1 MIKRFTE
8 LGRSLGLLA
17 VLFLALP
24 SVAAEATEAQAAPKP
39 AAKTSAAKIAPG
51 QSAQP
56 AKPKTSQ
63 AQKPASTAKTP
74 AQAKSQAKSQ
84 AKPQVSDQTS
94 PLASPLHPAILSEQ
108 DRDLGR
114 QAMREASA
122 GRFDKAR
129 EIASRAKEPL
139 VGRLVH
145 WLWLQT
151 ANSGAPFE
159 QIAQFIETSPDWPSR
174 EALLRRADEAITQAV
189 GDARILAWYKAY
201 PPESGLGWLRLAE
214 ALERQGRDAEMMAA
228 LRRSWSDG
236 NLSLTDETELWREF
250 SSRLT
255 ADDNARRL
263 DRLLWEE
270 QYDAARRMLPRVTPE
285 ARAIAEARLA
295 LGRNIDGAERVADSL
310 PQILQSDGGL
320 AYDRMRWNRR
330 RGKDDIVEALLYA
343 APDDLGRAEKWWVER
358 HFRARKA
365 MAEGRISEAYRLAA
379 GHGLKAGNS
388 MVEAEWLAG
397 WIALRL
403 LQEPRIAQKHFEALL
418 SSVTTPVS
426 QARAGYWLG
435 RSFEA
440 LGDREQARLW
450 YSQASKHAT
459 VFYGQLASF
468 ALTPSAQLRLPQ
480 EAEPSAEAVARFN
493 RRPVVRAA
501 KILVELGQEQRL
513 RPFILRL
520 AHTSESVDEHR
531 LVARLARQLNR
542 VDLAVAATKRSARY
556 GGLAQVQEAF
566 PLVEPMAR
574 TRMPE
579 TALVLAVA
587 RQESEFNQFAVSPAG
602 ARGLM
607 QLMPATAKG
616 VAKELKTGYAP
627 AKLTDDAHYNVQL
640 GSHYLQGLLDNW
652 DHNYVL
658 ALAGYNAGEA
668 RVRRWI
674 KDWGDPRLDG
684 IDPVD
689 WIELIPFSETRNYV
703 QRVLESVQVY
713 RALLGG
719 QAPTTERLLADM
731 RGLQRRACAAN
742 VGC

>member
-8 LGRSLGLLA
+8 LGRSIAMAAA
-17 VLFLALP
+17 VLLALP
-24 SVAAEATEAQAAPKP
+24 AASAQAADAHATPKP
-39 AAKTSAAKIAPG
+39 ATKPAAQKIAPG

-56 AKPKTSQ
+56 AKPKTS
-63 AQKPASTAKTP
+63 AAKKAAPEKKAAATAAAPA
-74 AQAKSQAKSQ
+74 
-84 AKPQVSDQTS
+84 V
-94 PLASPLHPAILSEQ
+94 ASPIHPTILNEP
-108 DRDLGR
+108 DRELGR
-114 QAMREASA
+114 QAMREAAA
-122 GRFDKAR
+122 GRFEKAR
-129 EIASRAKEPL
+129 EIAGRAKEPL

-145 WLWLQT
+145 WMWLQT
-151 ANSGAPFE
+151 PNSGAPFDL
-159 QIAQFIETSPDWPSR
+159 IAQFIETSPDWPSR

-189 GDARILAWYKAY
+189 GDARILAWYKTY
-201 PPESGLGWLRLAE
+201 PPESGLGWLRYAE

-228 LRRSWSDG
+228 LRRAWSDG

-250 SSRLT
+250 STRLT
-255 ADDNARRL
+255 DDDNARRL
-263 DRLLWEE
+263 DRLLWDE

-285 ARAIAEARLA
+285 MRAIAEARLA
-295 LGRNIDGAERVADSL
+295 LGRNIDGAERVAEAL
-310 PQILQSDGGL
+310 PAKLQEDGGL

-379 GHGLKAGNS
+379 GHGLKSGS
-388 MVEAEWLAG
+388 GMVEAEWLAG

-403 LQEPRIAQKHFEALL
+403 LQEPRTAQKHFEALL
-418 SSVTTPVS
+418 AQVTTPVS

-435 RSFEA
+435 RSFDA
-440 LGDREQARLW
+440 LNDREQARLW
-450 YSQASKHAT
+450 YGQAAKHAT

-468 ALTPSAQLRLPQ
+468 ALSPDAPLRLPH
-480 EAEPSAEAVARFN
+480 ETEPSQETVARFN
-493 RRPVVRAA
+493 KRPVVRAA

-520 AHTSESVDEHR
+520 AHTADTADDHR

-574 TRMPE
+574 TRSPD

-587 RQESEFNQFAVSPAG
+587 RQESEFNQYAVSPVG

-607 QLMPATAKG
+607 QLMPTTAKG
-616 VAKELKTGYAP
+616 VAKELKTAYAP
-627 AKLTDDAHYNVQL
+627 AKLTDDAHYNVKL

-652 DHNYVL
+652 DHNYIL

-668 RVRRWI
+668 RVRKWI
-674 KDWGDPRLDG
+674 RDWGDPRMSG

-703 QRVLESVQVY
+703 QRVLEGVQVY

-719 QAPTTERLLADM
+719 QAPTTERMLTDL
-731 RGLQRRACAAN
+731 RGLQRKACAAN

>member
-1 MIKRFTE
+1 MAAA
-8 LGRSLGLLA
+8 LLMALPVA
-17 VLFLALP
+17 VLPAQP
-24 SVAAEATEAQAAPKP
+24 AQATDAYAAPK
-39 AAKTSAAKIAPG
+39 IAPLPATKPPIPKLQQTKSSQPKAAPEKKLQG
-51 QSAQP
+51 KTAQP
-56 AKPKTSQ
+56 AKPQSS
-63 AQKPASTAKTP
+63 AAKPKSTP
-74 AQAKSQAKSQ
+74 AKSVA
-84 AKPQVSDQTS
+84 PPV
-94 PLASPLHPAILSEQ
+94 ASAIHPVILTET

-114 QAMREASA
+114 QAMREAAA
-122 GRFDKAR
+122 GRFEKAR
-129 EIASRAKEPL
+129 DLAAHAKEPL
-139 VGRLVH
+139 VGRLVQ
-145 WLWLQT
+145 WLWLQN

-159 QIAQFIETSPDWPSR
+159 QIAQFIETAPDWPSR
-174 EALLRRADEAITQAV
+174 EAMLRRADEAITQAV
-189 GDARILAWYKAY
+189 GDGRILAWYKAY
-201 PPESGLGWLRLAE
+201 PPQSGLGWLRYAE
-214 ALERQGRDAEMMAA
+214 ALERQGRDAEMMDA
-228 LRRSWSDG
+228 LRRAWSDG

-250 SSRLT
+250 SARLT
-255 ADDNARRL
+255 NDDNARRL
-263 DRLLWEE
+263 DRLLWDE
-270 QYDAARRMLPRVTPE
+270 QYDAARRMLPRVTPDM
-285 ARAIAEARLA
+285 RAIAEARLA
-295 LGRNIDGAERVADSL
+295 LARNVEGAERVAAALPASL
-310 PQILQSDGGL
+310 QEDGGL

-330 RGKDDIVEALLYA
+330 RGQDDTVEALLYA

-358 HFRARKA
+358 HYRARKA

-379 GHGLKAGNS
+379 GHGLKDGAS
-388 MVEAEWLAG
+388 LVEAEWLAG

-403 LQEPRIAQKHFEALL
+403 LQEPRTAQKHFDAMLAH
-418 SSVTTPVS
+418 VTTPVS

-440 LGDREQARLW
+440 LGDREQARIW
-450 YSQASKHAT
+450 YGQAAKHAT

-468 ALTPSAQLRLPQ
+468 ALTPSAQLRLPA
-480 EAEPSAEAVARFN
+480 EPEPSAEAIARFN
-493 RRPVVRAA
+493 RREVVRAA

-520 AHTSESVDEHR
+520 AHTAENMDEHR

-574 TRMPE
+574 THAPE

-587 RQESEFNQFAVSPAG
+587 RQESEFNQYAVSPVG

-616 VAKELKTGYAP
+616 VAKELKTAYAP
-627 AKLTDDAHYNVQL
+627 AKLTDDAHYNVKL

-658 ALAGYNAGEA
+658 SLAAYNAGEA

-674 KDWGDPRLDG
+674 KDWGDPRVQG

-719 QAPTTERLLADM
+719 QAPTTERLQADL
-731 RGLQRRACAAN
+731 RGLQQRKACAAS